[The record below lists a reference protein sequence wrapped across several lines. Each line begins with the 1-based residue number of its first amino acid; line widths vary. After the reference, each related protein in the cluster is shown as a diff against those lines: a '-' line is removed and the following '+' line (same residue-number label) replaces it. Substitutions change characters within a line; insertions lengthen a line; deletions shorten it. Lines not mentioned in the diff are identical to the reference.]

1 MRIFDNQRSK
11 FYTTL
16 MQKYIEKMK
25 IELEELSGRINRAE
39 KAIENPPFDSDKNG
53 IELLKKQVSA
63 MRAYREILQER
74 IDYEVSK

>member
-1 MRIFDNQRSK
+1 
-11 FYTTL
+11 

-25 IELEELSGRINRAE
+25 IDLKELSDKISKAE
-39 KAIENPPFDSDKNG
+39 KAIENPPYGSDING
-53 IELLKKQVSA
+53 IELLKKQVTA